1 MLFQLLP
8 HFLWLWSLYFAADPS
23 LVREQLF
30 DACINLGSIH
40 RLLKE
45 LHEAE
50 ELYKKAMEIA
60 ASMQDFDK
68 EVLAKIHLAMCLLD
82 RGELKQAIETYFNPL
97 MIHKSSLSKYTSA
110 LYLQNYGNACRSA
123 ADWGKAKEYLREALE
138 LAKQLRDAGLVSSC
152 CGDLGNVFRSEGRYC
167 SFSLLFQLWFVLL
180 QGFLPLV
187 LWFSYFHN
195 LHQHSFF
202 FLKESEGHSF
212 VSGLRKPTLPY
223 LF

>member
-1 MLFQLLP
+1 M
-8 HFLWLWSLYFAADPS
+8 
-23 LVREQLF
+23 
-30 DACINLGSIH
+30 H

-45 LHEAE
+45 LHAAE

-68 EVLAKIHLAMCLLD
+68 EAFAKIHLAMCLLD

-97 MIHKSSLSKYTSA
+97 MIHKSSLSNYTRA

-138 LAKQLRDAGLVSSC
+138 LAKGLRDAGLVSSC

-167 SFSLLFQLWFVLL
+167 PFSLLFAILVDLVASD
-180 QGFLPLV
+180 QGFFPLV
-187 LWFSYFHN
+187 LWFSYFHKLRN
-195 LHQHSFF
+195 LRAT
-202 FLKESEGHSF
+202 
-212 VSGLRKPTLPY
+212 GLSLV
-223 LF
+223 